1 MKIFFVTFMSVVV
14 ATLAA
19 STKLA
24 AVTEATLAEST
35 KLAAVTTTTTKAA
48 VTTTRDLTIHLSKDL
63 TTCLDKGGKWIEITL
78 TDEGGDNGLQFDF
91 VKVDKQVPVKS
102 ITTPKSASRDRR
114 LRESRR
120 NDVVTFKDEFCLDYF
135 GIDYA
140 PCYDIVTSTQGKN
153 VEDLSW
159 SMKVSALKKAT
170 EAELKEGKK
179 DQVIEAIK
187 EGAAYDDVKIM
198 CGRLFKQLGRFAN
211 RQMTKL
217 QENINLANQQKSV
230 DRHEKE
236 ADKMLRTVA
245 KITQKAEDLKL
256 SPAS

>member
-14 ATLAA
+14 ATLAV
-19 STKLA
+19 TKA
-24 AVTEATLAEST
+24 TE
-35 KLAAVTTTTTKAA
+35 AVTTTKAAVTTTKAA
-48 VTTTRDLTIHLSKDL
+48 VTTTRAKDIHLSKDL

-78 TDEGGDNGLQFDF
+78 TDEGGTNGLQLDF
-91 VKVDKQVPVKS
+91 VKVDKQVAVKS
-102 ITTPKSASRDRR
+102 ITTPKSPSRDRR

-120 NDVVTFKDEFCLDYF
+120 NDVVTFKDSFCLDYF
-135 GIDYA
+135 GIDYS
-140 PCYDIVTSTQGKN
+140 PCYDVVTSTQGKN

-217 QENINLANQQKSV
+217 QENIALANQEKNV
-230 DRHEKE
+230 DRHTKE

>member
-1 MKIFFVTFMSVVV
+1 MKIFFVTFMSMVA

-19 STKLA
+19 TST
-24 AVTEATLAEST
+24 
-35 KLAAVTTTTTKAA
+35 AAVTTTAA
-48 VTTTRDLTIHLSKDL
+48 AVVTTTRDIHLSKDL
-63 TTCLDKGGKWIEITL
+63 TTCLDKGGKWIEMTL
-78 TDEGGDNGLQFDF
+78 TDEGGDNGLQLDF
-91 VKVDKQVPVKS
+91 VKVDKQVAIKS

-114 LRESRR
+114 LRDSRR
-120 NDVVTFKDEFCLDYF
+120 NDVVTFKDSFCLDYF

-170 EAELKEGKK
+170 DEEKKAGKT
-179 DQVIEAIK
+179 DEVIEAIK
-187 EGAAYDDVKIM
+187 EGAAYDDVKVM

-217 QENINLANQQKSV
+217 QENIAATNQQKSV
-230 DRHEKE
+230 DRHMKE
-236 ADKMLRTVA
+236 SDKMLRTVA